1 MAGSTTAFQRGVHYF
16 FLDLG
21 LHVDVAGEAQISA
34 LFNEQARIL
43 RLMRIMAR
51 RAVARGSGT
60 MDEFVV
66 YLVRMA

>member
-1 MAGSTTAFQRGVHYF
+1 MAGCTTALQRRVNDF
-16 FLDLG
+16 FLDFS
-21 LHVDVAGEAQISA
+21 LHVDMAGEAQISA

-60 MDEFVV
+60 MDELVV
-66 YLVRMA
+66 YLVGMA